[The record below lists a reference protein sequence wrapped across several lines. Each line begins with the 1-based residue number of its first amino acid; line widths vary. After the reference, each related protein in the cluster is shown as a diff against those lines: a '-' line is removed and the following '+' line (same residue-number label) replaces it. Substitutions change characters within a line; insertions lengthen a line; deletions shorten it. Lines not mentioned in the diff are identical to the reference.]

1 MVEVSV
7 MIPVSQIARPPQ
19 TGSPHK
25 LYRNVGSRD
34 AKTPPLQAEGGAKEV
49 YLLLVA
55 ALVAGLT
62 KQLAVL
68 LLGHTLAALLDNGT
82 HRISSLY
89 SYPAEPFD
97 SVATRGY
104 LYRYNRSKTHF
115 RHRNTLA
122 F

>member
-1 MVEVSV
+1 MVRSMTPKYRAPDTRE
-7 MIPVSQIARPPQ
+7 ARPK
-19 TGSPHK
+19 GRASA
-25 LYRNVGSRD
+25 RS
-34 AKTPPLQAEGGAKEV
+34 
-49 YLLLVA
+49 LLVA
-55 ALVAGLT
+55 TLVTRLA
-62 KQLAVL
+62 QELAVL
-68 LLGHTLAALLDNGT
+68 LLRHALAALLDNGT

-115 RHRNTLA
+115 RHRNTPA

>member
-1 MVEVSV
+1 MAATLG
-7 MIPVSQIARPPQ
+7 IA
-19 TGSPHK
+19 
-25 LYRNVGSRD
+25 
-34 AKTPPLQAEGGAKEV
+34 AIQALTRQAS
-49 YLLLVA
+49 LLVTT
-55 ALVAGLT
+55 LVASLT

>member
-1 MVEVSV
+1 MHTLYKYKTPRTKPGVQN
-7 MIPVSQIARPPQ
+7 PARQ
-19 TGSPHK
+19 NC
-25 LYRNVGSRD
+25 RN
-34 AKTPPLQAEGGAKEV
+34 AKTPPLHAEGGAKEV

>member
-1 MVEVSV
+1 MV
-7 MIPVSQIARPPQ
+7 PVSQIAAPAPN
-19 TGSPHK
+19 SE
-25 LYRNVGSRD
+25 N
-34 AKTPPLQAEGGAKEV
+34 AKAPLLSQEGGAEEV

-97 SVATRGY
+97 SVATREY
-104 LYRYNRSKTHF
+104 VYRYNRSGTHF
-115 RHRNTLA
+115 RHRNTLRFGA
-122 F
+122 LPT